1 LPFKIQEPKQVPEV
15 SQGEPR

>member
-1 LPFKIQEPKQVPEV
+1 LPFKIQEPKQEPEV